1 VVDEIQTGM
10 GRTGTMWRCD
20 YEGVTPDIM
29 AYGKAFG
36 GGIMPI
42 TGIIA
47 RPNMWNQKLIENPWI
62 LGSPTFGGNPLACS
76 AAIAAISYTLENDIP
91 RQAREKG
98 QFLMKHLKALQEKYP
113 GVLVD
118 ARGAGLLIALE
129 FPSSEV
135 GYHVTK
141 ELFARNVMTAGTLV
155 NAKTVRIEPAAV
167 MSYETLETGMKRLDE
182 ALAVTAE
189 KFGL

>member
-1 VVDEIQTGM
+1 
-10 GRTGTMWRCD
+10 
-20 YEGVTPDIM
+20 
-29 AYGKAFG
+29 
-36 GGIMPI
+36 
-42 TGIIA
+42 
-47 RPNMWNQKLIENPWI
+47 
-62 LGSPTFGGNPLACS
+62 GNPLACS

-91 RQAREKG
+91 GQAKEKG
-98 QFLMKHLKALQEKYP
+98 EFLMKYLNEFKEKYP
-113 GVLVD
+113 GVLID

-167 MSYETLETGMKRLDE
+167 MSYETLKTGMERLDE